1 MAFSQ
6 VTAQP
11 SDLIILPVIEKAT
24 VLSGQKSKAEK
35 MKKDEGRK
43 IKKRAERRRND
54 VRAEGRRAG
63 GRTSREH
70 RLPSLQL

>member
-35 MKKDEGRK
+35 MKKDKGRK
-43 IKKRAERRRND
+43 KKK
-54 VRAEGRRAG
+54 
-63 GRTSREH
+63 SREKEK
-70 RLPSLQL
+70 